1 MSARTL
7 PSDFVYAEDARPV
20 SASHANGGAA
30 IAGIYT
36 MIQQV
41 PKLRLLLC

>member
-1 MSARTL
+1 MSAQTL

-20 SASHANGGAA
+20 STSHANVSVV

-36 MIQQV
+36 SIRHASTV
-41 PKLRLLLC
+41 RLPLC

>member
-1 MSARTL
+1 MSAQTL

-20 SASHANGGAA
+20 STSHANVSIV

-36 MIQQV
+36 LIQQV
-41 PKLRLLLC
+41 IKLRLLLC